1 MPLESLD
8 LSGNCFTATGCEALF
23 KGHGLERLKV
33 LHLSFNALEGLRS
46 DHLSTLFRKSPRLHE
61 LGLESCGLSAS
72 IIVAALRMKAAGT
85 TLALSLSNNPLLIEA
100 LELQHLCEKTASL
113 DISNSTFDSGL
124 LGQSSAAGAAAALAR
139 GSNVGSNGGA
149 VLMSGTKCS
158 VGVAKQLS
166 VVVQTCRL
174 RKIDLSFCG
183 LDVDALGLLVT
194 AAVGSVALATLSLS
208 GNPFKTPDSLSL
220 LNTLVKGAT
229 TLEELDLYVTRLLS
243 HMRSIATESLHLQ
256 RSGEMIN
263 HVG

>member
-1 MPLESLD
+1 MRDRIAVLLGSHSPHQYHVVCRRHINRQIIDLSGNRLTDAHLKQFSGAVARMPLESLD
-8 LSGNCFTATGCEALF
+8 LSGNCFTVTGCEALF

-158 VGVAKQLS
+158 LVEQSYGCNRLNPSAKHLP
-166 VVVQTCRL
+166 CRL
-174 RKIDLSFCG
+174 K
-183 LDVDALGLLVT
+183 T
-194 AAVGSVALATLSLS
+194 AVPMVQRTL
-208 GNPFKTPDSLSL
+208 
-220 LNTLVKGAT
+220 
-229 TLEELDLYVTRLLS
+229 TLEF
-243 HMRSIATESLHLQ
+243 
-256 RSGEMIN
+256 
-263 HVG
+263 